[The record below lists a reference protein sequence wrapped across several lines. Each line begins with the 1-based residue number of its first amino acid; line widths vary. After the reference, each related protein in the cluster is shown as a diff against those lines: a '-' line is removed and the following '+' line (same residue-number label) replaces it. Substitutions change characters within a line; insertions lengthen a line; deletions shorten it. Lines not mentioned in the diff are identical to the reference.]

1 MTIPLKYNIRSLL
14 VRRTSTLMTVMSI
27 ALVVCIF
34 VGIMALAQGLETAL
48 VTSGDPLNVLVRRQ
62 GSNAELSSSVPR
74 EAFRTL
80 AYWPGVQSDAAGDP
94 LAAAEIVTAVNLP
107 KHNQQQG
114 ANITIR
120 GVSANSMQ
128 LRRQM
133 RLIEGRMFRPGLRE
147 VIVGRRVRERFQNT
161 HLGDR
166 LNFGKAQWQVVG
178 IFEAGNTAFDSE
190 IWADVNQLADDFNR
204 QTYSSALL
212 RATDAAAAQALIER
226 INNDRRFNLMGQ
238 IESDYYAEQTQAAS
252 AIKGLALFIAFV
264 MGIGACFAAM
274 NTMYAAVAYRTREIA
289 TLQVLGFKPWSV
301 LLSFMT
307 ESLLLSL
314 IGGLIGCLLVL
325 PVNGLTT
332 GTVNWQT
339 FSEVAFAFRITP
351 NLLLTGMGFAALMGL
366 LGGLW
371 PARQASRQT
380 PAAVLREA

>member
-1 MTIPLKYNIRSLL
+1 
-14 VRRTSTLMTVMSI
+14 MTVMSI

-62 GSNAELSSSVPR
+62 GSNAELSSSVSR
-74 EAFRTL
+74 EAFR
-80 AYWPGVQSDAAGDP
+80 AMVYWPGVQTDAVGNP

-120 GVSANSMQ
+120 GVSPKSMQ
-128 LRRQM
+128 LRPQM
-133 RLIEGRMFRPGLRE
+133 QIIEGRMFRPGLRE
-147 VIVGRRVRERFQNT
+147 VIVGQRVRERFQNT
-161 HLGDR
+161 RLGDR
-166 LNFGKAQWQVVG
+166 LNFGKAQWEVVG
-178 IFEAGNTAFDSE
+178 IFQAGNTAFDSE

-212 RATDAAAAQALIER
+212 RATDAAAVQALIER
-226 INNDRRFNLMGQ
+226 VNNDRRFNLMGQ
-238 IESDYYAEQTQAAS
+238 TESDYYAEQTQAAS

-351 NLLLTGMGFAALMGL
+351 GLLMMGMGFATLMGL